1 MPYLIDGHNLIGQLP
16 DLSLTD
22 PDDEA
27 KLVLKLVGFVART
40 KKKVVVV
47 FDHGLPGGK
56 SKLSTHSVEVVFAS
70 NPGDADS
77 IMKGRIAKAKD
88 TAQWTVVSNDHAVL
102 DVAKARGMKTLR
114 SRDFVPMLHDT
125 TQRKQAAKR
134 ASGEAS
140 DVYVSPKEVE
150 EWLKVF
156 GGEEGD
162 KVTAV
167 KPTPKK
173 RH

>member
-27 KLVLKLVGFVART
+27 KLVLKLIGFVART
-40 KKKVVVV
+40 GKKVVVV

-56 SKLSTHSVEVVFAS
+56 SKMSTHSVEVVFAS

-102 DVAKARGMKTLR
+102 DAAKARGMKTVR
-114 SRDFVPMLHDT
+114 SRDFAPLLNDT
-125 TQRKQAAKR
+125 TQRKQVAKR
-134 ASGEAS
+134 AGGEAS
-140 DVYVSPKEVE
+140 DVYVSPQEVE

-156 GGEEGD
+156 GG
-162 KVTAV
+162 
-167 KPTPKK
+167 KK
-173 RH
+173 DNGS